1 MRRYGLIIIT
11 LGWAIAGCTIQP
23 TEQESGIIS
32 DQRTNNFYSVEDVP
46 LPDGLTAEIGG
57 MDFMP
62 DGRMIVAF
70 HRGEIMTYD
79 LKEETWELF
88 AEGLH
93 DPLGIL
99 SLNNWEVL
107 VMQRPELTRLV
118 DNDDDGEAEEYLVA
132 TDDFGLSGNYHE
144 FAYGPAY
151 NGKDLYIALNCAS
164 KNAGIWDEV
173 RGEVNMLGEVAG
185 MYSAVEYRGWV
196 MKLRPDGVLEPVA
209 SGFRS
214 PDGIG
219 FDLEGNLFVTD
230 NQGDWLGT
238 SKLYHIEEGN
248 FYGQISSLVWREGWS
263 GDPEEM
269 PVATLDSMR
278 TRAAVLFPHNIM
290 SNSPTQPLVIP
301 EDNNFGPFAGQFLVG
316 EMDFPRIMRVMLEK
330 VNGQFQGACTS
341 FIDSAGLTIG
351 NHRMVF
357 GPDGN
362 LWVGKSAYVWV
373 GDRGI
378 QRIRYN
384 GGMPMDVLRMNATP
398 QGFKL
403 TFTRPV
409 DRSMAEN
416 ASNYQ
421 FTHYYYAYHQE
432 YGSPRMDEQTV
443 AVKQVQISEDGKEV
457 TLTLDKMTPGYV
469 YDLQIGQLNS
479 VEGVALKNNRLFYT
493 LNELPTNQ
501 TALSSR

>member
-1 MRRYGLIIIT
+1 MKKHSLVIVVIIWIV
-11 LGWAIAGCTIQP
+11 AGCTLQP
-23 TEQESGIIS
+23 IEREAGMID
-32 DQRTNNFYSVEDVP
+32 DQRIDNFYSVEDVP
-46 LPDGLTAEIGG
+46 LPEGLTAEIGG

-62 DGRMIVAF
+62 DGRMIVCF
-70 HRGEIMTYD
+70 HRGEVMTYD
-79 LKEETWELF
+79 PKEKTWELF

-99 SLNNWEVL
+99 ALNNWEVL

-118 DNDDDGEAEEYLVA
+118 DNDNDGEAEEYLVA
-132 TDDFGLSGNYHE
+132 TDDFGISGNYHE

-173 RGEVNMLGEVAG
+173 RGKVNMLGEVAG

-196 MKLRPDGVLEPVA
+196 MKLREDGVLEPVA

-238 SKLYHIEEGN
+238 STLYHVEEEN

-269 PVATLDSMR
+269 PVSTLDSMR
-278 TRAAVLFPHNIM
+278 TKAAVLFPHNIM

-301 EDNNFGPFAGQFLVG
+301 EDSNFGPFAGQLLVG

-330 VNGQFQGACTS
+330 VNGKFQGACTS
-341 FIDSAGLTIG
+341 FIDSAGLSIG

-357 GPDGN
+357 GPDGS

-384 GGMPMDVLRMNATP
+384 GGMPMDVLHMNVIP
-398 QGFKL
+398 EGFKL

-409 DRSMAEN
+409 DRKMAEKPD
-416 ASNYQ
+416 NYQ
-421 FTHYYYAYHQE
+421 FSRYYYAYHQK
-432 YGSPRMDEQTV
+432 YGSPRMDEQPV

-457 TLTLDKMTPGYV
+457 LLTLAEMIPGYV
-469 YDLQIGQLNS
+469 YDLQIGQLS
-479 VEGVALKNNRLFYT
+479 SMEGVNLKNRRLFYT
-493 LNELPTNQ
+493 LNELPNNQ
-501 TALSSR
+501 TAISSR